1 MFKMYNTDLIT
12 NITEEVTE
20 YKRGNWINMIAPSDD
35 EIKTV
40 CENINIQEDF
50 IRYALDP
57 EERARIDYEEDDGT
71 TLILADVPIIEKDE
85 DQKEYSTI
93 PVGFI
98 IVRDEYF
105 ITVSLMENQVIRRM
119 NPMKNKSVA
128 TYKKS
133 RLVLQCLYVNSE
145 IYLNLLKKIKIN
157 SEIYL
162 NLLKKINRETE
173 IAEKEL
179 RQTRKNKSLL
189 RLLSLEKSL
198 VYFTT
203 SLKANEVV
211 MERMNRGK
219 VIKLYE
225 EDEDLLEDVLIENK
239 QAMEMSKIYS
249 DILSGVMDAYS
260 SIISNNLNGV
270 MKILTAI
277 TIIISVPTMIS
288 SFWGMNVKVPMQD
301 NPWGFAIILI
311 ASILI
316 GIIVTIILKRKDYLN

>member
-40 CENINIQEDF
+40 CENIKIQEDF

-105 ITVSLMENQVIRRM
+105 VTVSLMENQVIRRM

-133 RLVLQCLYVNSE
+133 RLVLQCLYV
-145 IYLNLLKKIKIN
+145 N

>member
-145 IYLNLLKKIKIN
+145 IYLNLLKKI
-157 SEIYL
+157 
-162 NLLKKINRETE
+162 NRETE

-203 SLKANEVV
+203 SNEVV

>member
-1 MFKMYNTDLIT
+1 MFRMYNTDLIT
-12 NITEEVTE
+12 NKTEEVTE
-20 YKRGNWINMIAPSDD
+20 YKRGNWINMIAPSDE
-35 EIKTV
+35 EIQTV
-40 CENINIQEDF
+40 CENLKIQEDF

-71 TLILADVPIIEKDE
+71 TLILADVPIIESDE

-105 ITVSLMENQVIRRM
+105 ITVSLMENEVIRRM
-119 NPMKNKSVA
+119 NPMINRSVA

-145 IYLNLLKKIKIN
+145 IYLNLLKT
-157 SEIYL
+157 
-162 NLLKKINRETE
+162 INRETE

-288 SFWGMNVKVPMQD
+288 SFWGMNVRVPMQD
-301 NPWGFAIILI
+301 NPWGFAIII
-311 ASILI
+311 VASVLI
-316 GIIVTIILKRKDYLN
+316 GIIVTLVLKKNNYLN

>member
-12 NITEEVTE
+12 NKTEEVTE
-20 YKRGNWINMIAPSDD
+20 YRRGNWINMIAPSDD

-40 CENINIQEDF
+40 CENLKIQEDF

-71 TLILADVPIIEKDE
+71 TLILADVPIIESDE

-105 ITVSLMENQVIRRM
+105 ITVSLIENEVIRRM
-119 NPMKNKSVA
+119 NPMINRSVA

-133 RLVLQCLYVNSE
+133 RLVLQCLY
-145 IYLNLLKKIKIN
+145 IN

-162 NLLKKINRETE
+162 NLLKTINRETE
-173 IAEKEL
+173 IAEREL
-179 RQTRKNKSLL
+179 RETRKNKSLL

-288 SFWGMNVKVPMQD
+288 SFWGMNVRVPMQD
-301 NPWGFAIILI
+301 NPLGFAIII
-311 ASILI
+311 VASVLI
-316 GIIVTIILKRKDYLN
+316 GIIVTLVLKKKNYLN

>member
-145 IYLNLLKKIKIN
+145 IYLNLLKKI
-157 SEIYL
+157 
-162 NLLKKINRETE
+162 NRETE

-225 EDEDLLEDVLIENK
+225 EDEHLLEDVLIENK

>member
-145 IYLNLLKKIKIN
+145 IYLNLLKKI
-157 SEIYL
+157 
-162 NLLKKINRETE
+162 NRETE

-225 EDEDLLEDVLIENK
+225 EDEDWLEDVLIENK

>member
-40 CENINIQEDF
+40 CENIKIQEDF

-145 IYLNLLKKIKIN
+145 IYLNLLKKI
-157 SEIYL
+157 
-162 NLLKKINRETE
+162 NRETE

-260 SIISNNLNGV
+260 SVISNNLNGV

>member
-1 MFKMYNTDLIT
+1 MFRMYNTDLIT
-12 NITEEVTE
+12 NVTEEVTE
-20 YKRGNWINMIAPSDD
+20 YKRGNWINMIAPSDE
-35 EIKTV
+35 EIQTV
-40 CENINIQEDF
+40 CENLKIQEDF

-71 TLILADVPIIEKDE
+71 TLILADVPIIESDE

-105 ITVSLMENQVIRRM
+105 ITVSLMENEVIRRM
-119 NPMKNKSVA
+119 NPMINRSVA

-145 IYLNLLKKIKIN
+145 IYLNLLKT
-157 SEIYL
+157 
-162 NLLKKINRETE
+162 INRETE

-288 SFWGMNVKVPMQD
+288 SFWGMNVRVPMQD

-316 GIIVTIILKRKDYLN
+316 GVIVTIVLKKKNYLN

>member
-40 CENINIQEDF
+40 CENIKIQEDF

-145 IYLNLLKKIKIN
+145 IYLNLLKKIK
-157 SEIYL
+157 
-162 NLLKKINRETE
+162 RETE

>member
-1 MFKMYNTDLIT
+1 MFRMYNTDLIT
-12 NITEEVTE
+12 NKTEEVTE
-20 YKRGNWINMIAPSDD
+20 YKRGNWINMIAPSDE
-35 EIKTV
+35 EIQTV
-40 CENINIQEDF
+40 CEDLKIQEDF

-71 TLILADVPIIEKDE
+71 TLILADVPIIESDE

-105 ITVSLMENQVIRRM
+105 ITVSLMENEVIRRM
-119 NPMKNKSVA
+119 NPMINRSVA

-145 IYLNLLKKIKIN
+145 IYLNLLKT
-157 SEIYL
+157 
-162 NLLKKINRETE
+162 INRETE
-173 IAEKEL
+173 VAEKEL

-288 SFWGMNVKVPMQD
+288 SFWGMNVRVPMQD

-316 GIIVTIILKRKDYLN
+316 GVIVTIVLKKKNYLN

>member
-40 CENINIQEDF
+40 CENIKIQEDF

-133 RLVLQCLYVNSE
+133 RLILQCLYVNSE
-145 IYLNLLKKIKIN
+145 IYLNLLKT
-157 SEIYL
+157 
-162 NLLKKINRETE
+162 INRETE

>member
-145 IYLNLLKKIKIN
+145 IYLNLLKKI
-157 SEIYL
+157 
-162 NLLKKINRETE
+162 NRETE

-189 RLLSLEKSL
+189 RLLSIEKSL

>member
-57 EERARIDYEEDDGT
+57 EERARIEYEEDDGT

-133 RLVLQCLYVNSE
+133 RLVLQCLYV
-145 IYLNLLKKIKIN
+145 N

>member
-145 IYLNLLKKIKIN
+145 IYLNLLKKI
-157 SEIYL
+157 
-162 NLLKKINRETE
+162 NRETE

-249 DILSGVMDAYS
+249 DILSGVMDDYS

>member
-128 TYKKS
+128 TYKKR
-133 RLVLQCLYVNSE
+133 RLVLQCLYV
-145 IYLNLLKKIKIN
+145 N

>member
-145 IYLNLLKKIKIN
+145 IYLNLLKKI
-157 SEIYL
+157 
-162 NLLKKINRETE
+162 NRETE

-225 EDEDLLEDVLIENK
+225 EDEELLEDVLIENK

>member
-1 MFKMYNTDLIT
+1 MFRMYNTDLIT
-12 NITEEVTE
+12 NVTEEVTE

-40 CENINIQEDF
+40 CENLKIQEDF

-71 TLILADVPIIEKDE
+71 TLILADVPIIESDE

-105 ITVSLMENQVIRRM
+105 ITVSLIENEVIRRM
-119 NPMKNKSVA
+119 NPMINRSVA

-133 RLVLQCLYVNSE
+133 RLVLQCLY
-145 IYLNLLKKIKIN
+145 IN

-162 NLLKKINRETE
+162 NLLKTINRETE
-173 IAEKEL
+173 IAEREL
-179 RQTRKNKSLL
+179 RETRKNKSLL

-260 SIISNNLNGV
+260 SIISNNLNET
-270 MKILTAI
+270 MKLLTSI
-277 TIIISVPTMIS
+277 TIIISIPTLIAS
-288 SFWGMNVKVPMQD
+288 LWGMNVDVPFEITKY
-301 NPWGFAIILI
+301 GFWILCAIAIGVTALAIIL
-311 ASILI
+311 
-316 GIIVTIILKRKDYLN
+316 LNKKGLLGGKNVNSK

>member
-133 RLVLQCLYVNSE
+133 RLVLQWLYV
-145 IYLNLLKKIKIN
+145 N

>member
-133 RLVLQCLYVNSE
+133 RLVLQCLYV
-145 IYLNLLKKIKIN
+145 
-157 SEIYL
+157 